1 MSVSD
6 RRARRH
12 NGKGDLRMIKRIA
25 LFNHKGGV
33 SKTTTTFNL
42 GWRLAQAGR
51 RVILVDADPQCNLTE
66 LVLGYK
72 GPSELET
79 FYASEAK
86 RNLKSGL
93 SSAFESKPI
102 PIKAV
107 DCVPIKDQDG
117 LFLLPG
123 HIALSEYEVTL
134 GIAQELS
141 GSIQTLQNLPG
152 SISELLT
159 KTASTIGADYMLIDM
174 NPSLSAFNQNLLMTS
189 DYFIVPT
196 TPDYYSVMAID
207 SLTRVIPSWYSWS
220 QRAKEHPVLQ
230 QATYPFPHITP
241 KFLGTIIQNYR
252 PRRGRPTAGFQ
263 QWIDEINDKV
273 TNLLVP
279 ALNRIG
285 MMLSEE
291 QYISAGLHQYCLETI
306 PDFSS
311 LIARSQEAQTPI
323 FDLTDEQLQQSGTV
337 LAQTKKSQKRFRK
350 VFSKIAKEVV
360 TLTQDAGSN

>member
-1 MSVSD
+1 MV
-6 RRARRH
+6 
-12 NGKGDLRMIKRIA
+12 KRIA

-42 GWRLAQAGR
+42 GWRLAQMGK
-51 RVILVDADPQCNLTE
+51 RVILADADPQSNLTG

-72 GPSELET
+72 GPSELEE
-79 FYASEAK
+79 FYATEAT

-102 PIKAV
+102 PIKPV
-107 DCVPIKDQDG
+107 QCVPVNAQDG

-152 SISELLT
+152 AISHLLT
-159 KTASTIGADYMLIDM
+159 LTANAIDAHYLLIDM

-189 DYFIVPT
+189 DFFVVPT

-207 SLTRVIPSWYSWS
+207 SLTRVIPSWYEWS
-220 QRAKEHPVLQ
+220 TRAQEHPVLQ
-230 QATYPFPHITP
+230 HATYPFPRVTP

-252 PRRGRPTAGFQ
+252 PRRAKPTSGFQ
-263 QWIDEINDKV
+263 QWIDEINEKV
-273 TNLLVP
+273 TRNLVP
-279 ALNRIG
+279 ALDNIDMVLTEG
-285 MMLSEE
+285 
-291 QYISAGLHQYCLETI
+291 QYDSAGLHDYCLETI
-306 PDFSS
+306 PDFNS

-323 FDLTDEQLQQSGTV
+323 FDLTDGQLQQSGTV
-337 LAQTKKSQKRFRK
+337 LRQTKQSQEKFREI
-350 VFSKIAKEVV
+350 FSTIANEVIA
-360 TLTQDAGSN
+360 LTQDAGSN

>member
-1 MSVSD
+1 M
-6 RRARRH
+6 
-12 NGKGDLRMIKRIA
+12 
-25 LFNHKGGV
+25 
-33 SKTTTTFNL
+33 
-42 GWRLAQAGR
+42 
-51 RVILVDADPQCNLTE
+51 
-66 LVLGYK
+66 
-72 GPSELET
+72 
-79 FYASEAK
+79 
-86 RNLKSGL
+86 
-93 SSAFESKPI
+93 
-102 PIKAV
+102 
-107 DCVPIKDQDG
+107 
-117 LFLLPG
+117 LPG

-152 SISELLT
+152 SISQLLT
-159 KTASTIGADYMLIDM
+159 KTASTIDADYVLIDM

-207 SLTRVIPSWYSWS
+207 SLTRVIPSWYRWS

-252 PRRGRPTAGFQ
+252 PRRGKPTAGFQ
-263 QWIDEINDKV
+263 QWIDQINDKV
-273 TNLLVP
+273 TNQLVP
-279 ALNRIG
+279 ALRNIE
-285 MMLSEE
+285 MVLTDE
-291 QYISAGLHQYCLETI
+291 QYLSAGLDQYCLETI

-323 FDLTDEQLQQSGTV
+323 YDLTDEQLQQSGTV
-337 LAQTKKSQKRFRK
+337 LMQTKKSQEKFRR

-360 TLTQDAGSN
+360 TLTEDAGSN